1 MFSWFKNLKRKKIQI
16 LKTPTPPLIKDEMEE
31 CLWEIKEEYDL
42 PTEEIDLVVNLKR
55 QNIDYMHKHIKKRRK
70 NV

>member
-1 MFSWFKNLKRKKIQI
+1 MFKNWFKKKEKI
-16 LKTPTPPLIKDEMEE
+16 LPKKQPIETQDEMEE

-55 QNIDYMHKHIKKRRK
+55 KNIDYMHKQIVKRRK